1 MSIETTTVEVAD
13 YLRRVE
19 ILAALSEADLLRLL
33 ELAHEVEMAAGGWLI
48 REGESGEEMYVVLDG
63 LLEVSI
69 REGNVDEVVA
79 QRSRGD
85 VVGEMALLGS
95 GRRTASVRAAR
106 DTRLLAIGR
115 EAFTTLLA
123 CSPDAATSIYRTSV
137 EREHALAST
146 LARRE
151 KLAALGT
158 MAAGLA
164 HELNNPAAALKRSA
178 AELGKVLRERDR
190 SAVALFGR
198 GLEPQEMERSLH
210 LGDLATEVFDEA
222 TAAVMAGGTDRDVEG
237 ELNDYLEDLRVPNA
251 WDSAPALADAG
262 WTAARLDD
270 VLKPY
275 QADNRGTAITWLAA
289 DASCR
294 VLQREIAAC
303 SEAISSLVGAVKD
316 YAHLD
321 RAAIASV
328 DVHASLE
335 NTLMILKH
343 RLSVGGVVVA
353 RNYAPDLP
361 RIEGYPGELTQVWT
375 NLIDNAIGAIAAMGG
390 AGSLTLRTAAGGAQ
404 VTVELTDDGPGI
416 PGEVAPHIFE
426 PFLTTKG
433 VGEGTGLG
441 LYITKEIVEK
451 RHGGSLSFTSQP
463 GSTTFRVTLPLRL
476 AGLT

>member
-1 MSIETTTVEVAD
+1 MSSKTTTVEIAD

-19 ILAALSEADLLRLL
+19 MLAALSEVDLLRLL
-33 ELAHEVEMAAGGWLI
+33 DLAHEVDVASGSWLI

-69 REGNVDEVVA
+69 REGSVDEVVA

-106 DTRLLAIGR
+106 DTRVLAIGR

-178 AELGKVLRERDR
+178 AELGKVLKERDQ
-190 SAVALFGR
+190 SAILLFGR
-198 GLEPQEMERSLH
+198 GLEPDELERTLQ
-210 LGDLATEVFDEA
+210 LGDLATKVFDEA
-222 TAAVMAGGTDRDVEG
+222 EPAVVAGGTGLDVES
-237 ELNDYLEDLRVPNA
+237 ELNDYLEDLRVANA
-251 WDSAPALADAG
+251 WESAPALADAG
-262 WTAARLDD
+262 WTAAKLDD

-275 QADNRGTAITWLAA
+275 QTDNRRGAIAWLAA

-321 RAAIASV
+321 RAAIASI

-335 NTLMILKH
+335 NTLVILKH
-343 RLSVGGVVVA
+343 RLTVGGIVVH
-353 RNYAPDLP
+353 RNYAPELP

-375 NLIDNAIGAIAAMGG
+375 NLIDNAVGAMGG
-390 AGSLTLRTAAGGAQ
+390 GGSLTLRTAGGGSQ
-404 VTVELTDDGPGI
+404 VTVEVADDGPGI
-416 PGEVAPHIFE
+416 PSEVAPHIFE

-441 LYITKEIVEK
+441 LYITKEIVEQ
-451 RHGGSLSFTSQP
+451 RHGGSLSFTSRP

-476 AGLT
+476 PGADVG